1 MLTLIAKLPLTNNSK
16 FMRKLWTITTY
27 LREEVGVKTNLIVVN
42 SDDGKPQ
49 LIVMDEVISL
59 YKDVE
64 EIIERVTSKLA
75 YDVGDRNFLD
85 KVAGAATTK

>member
-1 MLTLIAKLPLTNNSK
+1 
-16 FMRKLWTITTY
+16 MRKLWTITTY